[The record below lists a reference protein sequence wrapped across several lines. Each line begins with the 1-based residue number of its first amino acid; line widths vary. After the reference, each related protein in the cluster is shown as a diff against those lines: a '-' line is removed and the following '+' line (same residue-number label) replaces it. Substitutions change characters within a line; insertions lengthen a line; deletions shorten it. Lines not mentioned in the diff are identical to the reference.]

1 MKKDFFG
8 YVRVSTTRQGVE
20 GVSLQ
25 AQRDAILAYAAK
37 HGFNVSHWFEEQQT
51 AAKRGRPVLGRMLK
65 DLRAGRAS
73 GVIMHKID
81 RGARNLR
88 DWADLAELMD
98 SGIVVHFANDGLDLS
113 SRGGRLSA
121 DIQAVVAADF
131 IRNLRDE
138 TKKGLKGRLNQGLYP
153 WAAPLGYLD
162 NGRGR
167 PKTICPTR
175 GPLVRQA
182 FQLYAT
188 GDYALEM
195 LVNEM
200 RRRGLDGRTGQPI
213 TQSVLSAV
221 LNNSFYT
228 GAIQKMGETF
238 AGKHEPLISMA
249 LFSQVQAKLQDRSA
263 AKVQRHD
270 FTYRRMLQCARCG
283 KNLIGERHRTSVN
296 VYYRCQ
302 TKGCQGTIVRE
313 GDVDLAAKRVFS
325 HLVFETG
332 DADTIR
338 QQVDLLRRDWN
349 VQREERRA
357 SLAAR
362 LAQVE
367 QRLARLTD
375 LFLDGAFDGE
385 VYKMKQSELR
395 REQAELRELLASVP
409 LDGDAIA
416 DQACQLLTIGLGAY
430 YSLDYATG
438 FEKRQLFKA
447 VFSNRVVDVKNVVL
461 EPRSPYDFIFGNPKS
476 GSGSPLRRG
485 PRTFGQIAKLFW
497 DFGIKRLINGV
508 ILEEAA

>member
-1 MKKDFFG
+1 MKNEFFG
-8 YVRVSTTRQGVE
+8 YIRVSTTRQGVE

-37 HGFNVSHWFEEQQT
+37 HGFRISRWFEEQQT
-51 AAKRGRPVLGRMLK
+51 AAKRGRPILARMLK
-65 DLRAGRAS
+65 ELRAGQAS

-162 NGRGR
+162 RGRGQ
-167 PKTICPTR
+167 PKMICPTR

-188 GDYALEM
+188 GNFTLEM
-195 LVNEM
+195 LVKEM
-200 RRRGLDGRTGQPI
+200 EKRGLSGRTGQAI
-213 TQSVLSAV
+213 SQSVLSAV

-238 AGKHEPLISMA
+238 VGKHEPLISMS
-249 LFSQVQAKLQDRSA
+249 LFNQVQARLKDRSA
-263 AKVQRHD
+263 AKIQRHD
-270 FTYRRMLQCARCG
+270 FAYRRMLSCARCN
-283 KNLIGERHRTSVN
+283 KNLIGERHRSSVN

-313 GDVDLAAKRVFS
+313 IDVDLAARRLFS
-325 HLVFETG
+325 HLAF
-332 DADTIR
+332 DASDAEVIR
-338 QQVDLLRRDWN
+338 QQIDLLRLDWSR
-349 VQREERRA
+349 QREERRA
-357 SLAAR
+357 GIAAR

-375 LFLDGAFDGE
+375 LFLDGEIDGD
-385 VYKMKQSELR
+385 VYKAK
-395 REQAELRELLASVP
+395 QAELRGEQVELRSSLTSAP
-409 LDGDAIA
+409 LEGDHIA
-416 DQACQLLTIGLGAY
+416 NEAYQLLTVGMGAY
-430 YSLDYATG
+430 YALQYATG
-438 FEKRQLFKA
+438 FEKRQLLKS
-447 VFSNRVVDVKNVVL
+447 VFSNPIIDVKNVVL
-461 EPRSPYDFIFGNPKS
+461 KPRSPYDFVFGNPKTA
-476 GSGSPLRRG
+476 GCSPLKAG
-485 PRTFGQIAKLFW
+485 PRTFDQIAKLFW

-508 ILEEAA
+508 ILDEAA